1 MITDTSPLSET
12 SAEGPALVR
21 ARVSTLSA
29 SAGAGEYPRP
39 LTPCPPDRE
48 ALGTKPVQLA
58 EPTNFT
64 GETRLSLITPIRSRS
79 LLAGS
84 LARRRS
90 RRRHWEPSD
99 A

>member
-1 MITDTSPLSET
+1 MTTHASPSSET
-12 SAEGPALVR
+12 SAERPALAR
-21 ARVSTLSA
+21 AAASTLSV
-29 SAGAGEYPRP
+29 SADAGEYLRP
-39 LTPCPPDRE
+39 LALSPSGRG
-48 ALGTKPVQLA
+48 ALGTEPVQLA
-58 EPTNFT
+58 PPTNFT
-64 GETRLSLITPIRSRS
+64 GETHLSLVTPIRSRG